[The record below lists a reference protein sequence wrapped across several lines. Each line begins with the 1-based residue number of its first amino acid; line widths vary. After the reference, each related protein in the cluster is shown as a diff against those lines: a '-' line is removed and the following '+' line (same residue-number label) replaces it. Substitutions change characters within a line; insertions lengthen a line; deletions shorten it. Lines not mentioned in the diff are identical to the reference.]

1 MSALNAQAVNGQWKL
16 PLEVIYSLGSKNAE
30 KLSKILGLLT
40 DDKYAKLFGALL
52 EPG

>member
-1 MSALNAQAVNGQWKL
+1 MKIAPWSNLF
-16 PLEVIYSLGSKNAE
+16 LGFKECWE

-52 EPG
+52 EPV